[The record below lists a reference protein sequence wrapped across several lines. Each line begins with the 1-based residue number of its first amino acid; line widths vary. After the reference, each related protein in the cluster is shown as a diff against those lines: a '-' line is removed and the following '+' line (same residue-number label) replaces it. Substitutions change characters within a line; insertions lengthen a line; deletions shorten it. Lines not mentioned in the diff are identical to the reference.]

1 MCSVQERNVSSLS
14 ISGNVLTIQTAPGN
28 FLILCQIV
36 SHPNINFLVSKL
48 NKASKIDPKMLKQKA
63 AIDMFCLLHKEAKLY
78 SQINR

>member
-48 NKASKIDPKMLKQKA
+48 NKAPKIDPKMLKQ
-63 AIDMFCLLHKEAKLY
+63 
-78 SQINR
+78 